1 MTSEHQLGMSDLLP
15 PSPSTLVHTSRP
27 FFPSPSLLSSTS
39 MDESPAF
46 PLGNRPGANAST
58 ISLPN
63 TRNRSPSGLE
73 GHSRAISSR
82 SSHGASR
89 SLTSVPLES
98 TFIGPTVQPLDFCSL
113 VGSHETTN
121 VHLARTVD
129 DLTKWFTVME
139 VGFAAMLEQAGSE
152 SIVEEQEEAIAEES
166 RIAMASSSSDAVSAR
181 KPPRRAMT
189 IGDIA

>member
-1 MTSEHQLGMSDLLP
+1 MSDLLP

-27 FFPSPSLLSSTS
+27 FFPSPSLLGSPSI
-39 MDESPAF
+39 DEGPTF
-46 PLGNRPGANAST
+46 PLGSRPGANAST

-63 TRNRSPSGLE
+63 TRNRSPSGPE
-73 GHSRAISSR
+73 GHSRTTSSR
-82 SSHGASR
+82 TSHGASR

-98 TFIGPTVQPLDFCSL
+98 TFIGPAVQPLDFCSL
-113 VGSHETTN
+113 IGSHETTN
-121 VHLARTVD
+121 VHLGRTVD

-139 VGFAAMLEQAGSE
+139 VGFATMLEQAGSE
-152 SIVEEQEEAIAEES
+152 PIVEEQEEVIADDVATAIG
-166 RIAMASSSSDAVSAR
+166 SSDAVSSR